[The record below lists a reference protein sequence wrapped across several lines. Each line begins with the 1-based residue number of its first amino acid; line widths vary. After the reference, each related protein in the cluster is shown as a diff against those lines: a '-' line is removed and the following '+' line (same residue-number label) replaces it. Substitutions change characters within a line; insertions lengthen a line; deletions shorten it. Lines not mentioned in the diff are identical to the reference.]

1 MLSLRTFDILAC
13 MKLPAPEILGSGVT
27 RHNRIG
33 LH

>member
-13 MKLPAPEILGSGVT
+13 MKLPAPEIPGSGVT
-27 RHNRIG
+27 RHSRIG

>member
-13 MKLPAPEILGSGVT
+13 MKLPAPEFFGSAVT
-27 RHNRIG
+27 RHSGIS

>member
-13 MKLPAPEILGSGVT
+13 MKLPKPEILGFGVT
-27 RHNRIG
+27 RHSRIG

>member
-13 MKLPAPEILGSGVT
+13 MKLPGPEILGFGVT
-27 RHNRIG
+27 RHSRIG